1 MKNHQRKRK
10 RRKIKRNRRMTDS
23 RNENFINR
31 YKSEAKEATESILM
45 DIMDQHG
52 KDFSDYKEEVLD
64 WSWDSI
70 TSE

>member
-1 MKNHQRKRK
+1 
-10 RRKIKRNRRMTDS
+10 MTDS
-23 RNENFINR
+23 RETKLINQ
-31 YKSEAKEATESILM
+31 YKSEAKEATDAIIM

-70 TSE
+70 CCD